1 MMGPSGGVAPLQYKL
16 RRSPAPQCSF
26 ALPGHGKLQSESEAF
41 VAPFDM
47 TFPQSYIPKPRDQNI
62 GDGRIKGTMNS
73 IETRLTAFLAKF
85 DTGIDK
91 VPLAEVHAILDSHVR
106 RVRIAGRCECACRN
120 IVPNL
125 IQVR

>member
-16 RRSPAPQCSF
+16 SRSPAPQCSF
-26 ALPGHGKLQSESEAF
+26 VLPGHGKLQSESEAF

-47 TFPQSYIPKPRDQNI
+47 TFPQSYIPTPRDQNI
-62 GDGRIKGTMNS
+62 GDGRIKRTMNKT
-73 IETRLTAFLAKF
+73 ETRLTAFLAIF

-91 VPLAEVHAILDSHVR
+91 VLAAEVHATLNSHVR
-106 RVRIAGRCECACRN
+106 RVPIAGRCERACRD

-125 IQVR
+125 IRVR

>member
-1 MMGPSGGVAPLQYKL
+1 MMGPSGGAAPLQYKL
-16 RRSPAPQCSF
+16 RRAPAPQCSF

-47 TFPQSYIPKPRDQNI
+47 AFPQSYIPKPRDQNI
-62 GDGRIKGTMNS
+62 GDGKNKENQEQP
-73 IETRLTAFLAKF
+73 ETRLTAFLAIF

-91 VPLAEVHAILDSHVR
+91 VLVAEVHAVLDSHVR
-106 RVRIAGRCECACRN
+106 RVRIAGRCESACRD